1 MTALKLDGRATA
13 AHMKDDL
20 TKRVSKLK
28 EQGVTPGLGTVLVG
42 TDPGSQSYVGAK
54 IRDMEEIGIT
64 SLHRELP
71 ESASQD
77 EIMEVIEELNSNPE
91 CTGYIVQLPLPDH
104 VDTDTVLEAIDPAK
118 DADGLHPLNL
128 GRLVASAGGEVTWP
142 LPCTPKGCLTLL
154 RHHDI
159 ETKGKTVLV
168 IGRGITIG
176 RPATLLFTRRDVNST
191 VIAAHTGTSN
201 MEELVGQADIIIAA
215 AGNPGMVTK
224 EMVKEGVVVLD
235 VGVSRQT
242 TDEGKTRIVGDV
254 AKDVAEVASA
264 MSPNPGG
271 VGPMTRVELV
281 ANVVEIAEQ
290 HAASKQ

>member
-13 AHMKDDL
+13 ARIKEDL

-71 ESASQD
+71 ESATQD
-77 EIMEVIEELNSNPE
+77 EILEVIDELNNNPE

-104 VDTDTVLEAIDPAK
+104 VDTDKVLEAIDPAK

-154 RHHDI
+154 RHYDL

-201 MEELVGQADIIIAA
+201 MEELIGQADIIIAA

-224 EMVKEGVVVLD
+224 DMVKEGVVILD

-254 AKDVAEVASA
+254 AKDVADVASA

-281 ANVVEIAEQ
+281 ANVVEIAE
-290 HAASKQ
+290 HNAASKQ

>member
-13 AHMKDDL
+13 AHIKEDL

-71 ESASQD
+71 ESATQD
-77 EIMEVIEELNSNPE
+77 EILEVIDELNNNPE

-104 VDTDTVLEAIDPAK
+104 VDTDKVLEAIDPAK

-154 RHHDI
+154 RHYDL

-191 VIAAHTGTSN
+191 VIAAHTGT
-201 MEELVGQADIIIAA
+201 
-215 AGNPGMVTK
+215 
-224 EMVKEGVVVLD
+224 
-235 VGVSRQT
+235 
-242 TDEGKTRIVGDV
+242 
-254 AKDVAEVASA
+254 
-264 MSPNPGG
+264 
-271 VGPMTRVELV
+271 
-281 ANVVEIAEQ
+281 
-290 HAASKQ
+290 

>member
-13 AHMKDDL
+13 AHIKEDL

-71 ESASQD
+71 ESATQD
-77 EIMEVIEELNSNPE
+77 EILEVIDELNNNSE

-104 VDTDTVLEAIDPAK
+104 VDTDKVLEAIDPAK

-154 RHHDI
+154 RHYDL

-201 MEELVGQADIIIAA
+201 MEELIGQADIIIAA

-224 EMVKEGVVVLD
+224 DMVKEGVVILD

-254 AKDVAEVASA
+254 AKDVADVASA

-281 ANVVEIAEQ
+281 ANVVEIAE
-290 HAASKQ
+290 HNAASKQ